1 MNFNWQDIFFS
12 IVIFQLLFLGLFL
25 LSSEKGRRVSNILL
39 GLFFLSICFNLVD
52 TFLILKK
59 VYFNYPSLGLW
70 GSCLPLLF
78 GPLLYQYCKSV
89 LYKYFHLNGKQWLH
103 FLPFLLGFLFTEFAY
118 LSLPNEKKITLMQG
132 LLDRKLPTYSYWAT
146 VIIFGHFFIYAGA
159 SLRLIGRFKKQ
170 ATEKFSDANRQNI
183 SWLSTTLLFFV
194 MLMIFGVMNGLV
206 SLTPYANYYYLL
218 LALVLVGLIIF
229 LNRILLKA
237 MRRPEI
243 FSIIEEDK
251 TEDERPAKY
260 AYSNISP
267 NEKKAI
273 EEKLRNYMSKEK
285 PFLEAELTLEQL
297 AGQLSLK
304 PKVLSQ
310 VINESLNQNF
320 FDFVNH
326 YRIDEAKRLLTN
338 PVDKKVTVLEVL
350 YESGFNSKSSFNT
363 LFKKYTGITP
373 SEFKKRH
380 AHDEGS
386 TLG

>member
-1 MNFNWQDIFFS
+1 
-12 IVIFQLLFLGLFL
+12 
-25 LSSEKGRRVSNILL
+25 
-39 GLFFLSICFNLVD
+39 
-52 TFLILKK
+52 
-59 VYFNYPSLGLW
+59 
-70 GSCLPLLF
+70 
-78 GPLLYQYCKSV
+78 
-89 LYKYFHLNGKQWLH
+89 
-103 FLPFLLGFLFTEFAY
+103 
-118 LSLPNEKKITLMQG
+118 
-132 LLDRKLPTYSYWAT
+132 
-146 VIIFGHFFIYAGA
+146 
-159 SLRLIGRFKKQ
+159 
-170 ATEKFSDANRQNI
+170 
-183 SWLSTTLLFFV
+183 V

-338 PVDKKVTVLEVL
+338 PVDKKVTVLDFKFQSAGNMVSDFIVENGAGSVPVAFHL
-350 YESGFNSKSSFNT
+350 QRLDPGKIKRANQQLRRVEASKT
-363 LFKKYTGITP
+363 RTRQL
-373 SEFKKRH
+373 
-380 AHDEGS
+380 A
-386 TLG
+386 